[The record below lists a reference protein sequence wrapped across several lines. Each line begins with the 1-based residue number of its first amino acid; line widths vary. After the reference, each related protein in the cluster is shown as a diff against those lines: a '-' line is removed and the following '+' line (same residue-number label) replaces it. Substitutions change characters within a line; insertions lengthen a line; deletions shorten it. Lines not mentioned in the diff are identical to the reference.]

1 MIKRRGSG
9 ILLHISSLPSVCAIG
24 GFGPWAYK
32 FADFLEK
39 AGQSYWQV
47 LPLTPSGPG
56 SCNSPYSSFSA
67 FAGNG
72 LFISAEML
80 VRDGLVGAD
89 DIKLDDASAA
99 KVDYAKAIEFKNRIL
114 AKAFEKF
121 KVKGKDCYFEEFC
134 EKNSYW
140 LDDFALFVS
149 LSEHYHNK
157 SWDHWDVKLRDR
169 DKGAMDEVRKT
180 FAQRI
185 EREEFYQYTFWKQY
199 LELKAY
205 CNGKG
210 IQIIGDIPIYVDYN
224 CADVWARPGLFKL
237 DGAKRPVCVAGVP
250 PDYFSKTGQRWGNPV
265 YDWGKLKE
273 SGYDWWVRRIGHML
287 EFYDWMRIDH
297 FRGFV
302 AYWEVEAN
310 EKTAINGKW
319 AQGPGAEL
327 FNVLLKK
334 FSSLPIIAEDLGLIT
349 ADVREFIRELGLPGM
364 KVLLFAF
371 DESLAKNPYA
381 PHNLERN
388 AVMYTGTHDNNTV
401 RGWFENETDEAM
413 RNRLAVYLGHKPA
426 AEWIHWDFVRM
437 AMKSVASTAIIPMQD
452 VLGLGGEA
460 RMNMPSTCEG
470 NWSWRL
476 DGKQLTDELAG
487 KLRELTGIT
496 GRI

>member
-1 MIKRRGSG
+1 
-9 ILLHISSLPSVCAIG
+9 LNSS
-24 GFGPWAYK
+24 
-32 FADFLEK
+32 
-39 AGQSYWQV
+39 
-47 LPLTPSGPG
+47 
-56 SCNSPYSSFSA
+56 
-67 FAGNG
+67 
-72 LFISAEML
+72 
-80 VRDGLVGAD
+80 
-89 DIKLDDASAA
+89 
-99 KVDYAKAIEFKNRIL
+99 
-114 AKAFEKF
+114 
-121 KVKGKDCYFEEFC
+121 
-134 EKNSYW
+134 
-140 LDDFALFVS
+140 
-149 LSEHYHNK
+149 
-157 SWDHWDVKLRDR
+157 
-169 DKGAMDEVRKT
+169 
-180 FAQRI
+180 
-185 EREEFYQYTFWKQY
+185 
-199 LELKAY
+199 
-205 CNGKG
+205 KG